1 MFVLDDLLLRPF
13 VSLLDVIHAMAVQ
26 EMYDVETIRDD
37 IKENQLLY
45 ELGERTTEEYEQRKE
60 ELNAELK
67 YAQRMREKLRRKPVE
82 VRS

>member
-60 ELNAELK
+60 ELNAELE